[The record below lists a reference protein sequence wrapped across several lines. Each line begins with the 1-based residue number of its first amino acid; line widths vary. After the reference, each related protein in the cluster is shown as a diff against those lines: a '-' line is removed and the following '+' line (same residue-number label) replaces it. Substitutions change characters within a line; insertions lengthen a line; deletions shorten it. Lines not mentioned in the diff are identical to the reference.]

1 MIIII
6 IIFLAIDN
14 GKDLDVNYLTA
25 IYERIHTDE
34 FCPDADHLT
43 QAAKFEQTLI
53 GKQSILTAPHCRLEC
68 CFSLVLKLSEDLK
81 ESIFEID
88 EFESSRVQSELDK
101 LPSSSDSRVDRTNH
115 NRIVPSLID
124 YATNKR
130 DRLLPRIL
138 PNSLV
143 DTTLTANN
151 HSSLPS

>member
-1 MIIII
+1 
-6 IIFLAIDN
+6 IDN

-43 QAAKFEQTLI
+43 QAAKFEQTL
-53 GKQSILTAPHCRLEC
+53 
-68 CFSLVLKLSEDLK
+68 
-81 ESIFEID
+81 ID

>member
-1 MIIII
+1 MKP
-6 IIFLAIDN
+6 LSSIDN

-43 QAAKFEQTLI
+43 QVAKFEQTLI

-68 CFSLVLKLSEDLK
+68 CFPLL
-81 ESIFEID
+81 FY
-88 EFESSRVQSELDK
+88 EFESSRIQSELDK

-115 NRIVPSLID
+115 NGIVPSLID